1 MISGSILIIT
11 MKMNDIWARDK
22 SEEEVK
28 KEGRL
33 RKKRTWIKIIVLVEL
48 PGPLLPY
55 SFCKNQEAPLELM
68 EIGLQ
73 YLLVNYFRNPF
84 LQDDQ

>member
-1 MISGSILIIT
+1 L
-11 MKMNDIWARDK
+11 
-22 SEEEVK
+22 EEK
-28 KEGRL
+28 GRL
-33 RKKRTWIKIIVLVEL
+33 RKKRAWIKIIVLVEL

-84 LQDDQ
+84 LQDDQWVVPLRVTALAKYILKYNGLVQI